1 MAGRE
6 RHRGF
11 VRFPAGREVGNNNR
25 QKGGYSTM
33 TVENSPRAI
42 RVLAGGRQAT
52 PATCPLLR
60 AHSEVESDRM
70 KDGWVSSPFL
80 FVDAVVWCK
89 RS

>member
-1 MAGRE
+1 MAGRQ

-11 VRFPAGREVGNNNR
+11 VRFPAGREVDNNNR
-25 QKGGYSTM
+25 QRGGYSTM

-42 RVLAGGRQAT
+42 RVLAGRRQRRRQHALFCGHV
-52 PATCPLLR
+52 P
-60 AHSEVESDRM
+60 EVESDRM
-70 KDGWVSSPFL
+70 KDGWVPSPFL